1 MAKKSTK
8 RKNAKKAVKKIHKA
22 YIVVMAVSLVIGLAA
37 GYFVGEYRY
46 GKDALALNGNKISEY
61 AVGEAVSYADE
72 GIKYISDG
80 KDLSDKVEIE
90 TNMAVVDGKYT
101 GTVDDENEL
110 YIIYTVT
117 EGRAKGETL
126 YRVFRAKSDGGK
138 AK

>member
-22 YIVVMAVSLVIGLAA
+22 YIVVIAVSLVIGLAA

-46 GKDALALNGNKISEY
+46 GSDMLVLNGDKIKEY
-61 AVGEAVSYADE
+61 AEGYNVSYSDE

-80 KDLSDKVEIE
+80 VDLSDKVEIE
-90 TNMAVVDGKYT
+90 TNMAVIDGKYT
-101 GTVDDENEL
+101 GTVNEENEM
-110 YIIYTVT
+110 YIIYTIT
-117 EGRAKGETL
+117 EGRAEGETL

-138 AK
+138 A